1 MTFYNQ
7 PKDGFTLMELMVYI
21 ALLGGIVLI
30 AGQAFNDS
38 TRMRVRTQSMLQS
51 NQTAGNTA
59 TLLKEDI
66 AQIGAKSAKDINSSS
81 STLDVF
87 DVSHIHDVY
96 MDPDNATEA
105 EKDSSSYKIWKNSG
119 GQGLDKI
126 TMRRLRYKNDG
137 SYDAVEEVSWF
148 TEDNVLKRSCKSF
161 QAETENE
168 DCPSEDSSL
177 VNIAENVT
185 KFTVTAA
192 KPTISATAT
201 SVLPTTS
208 ESIKTFKLVPR
219 FGDGNFEPVNIEA
232 ESDNLIVRISGFSIN
247 YDFVEKK
254 PITNEDDIKANQVFL
269 ANIGDDLGSWSS
281 QCTRVNLVPYTEYEI
296 SFSMPKNDDDDPSR
310 MFCPG
315 RDHMAVGFRYADN
328 GKKPDG
334 LSDFQFYPPTVG
346 DVRDIGLRH
355 MRFMTKDTI
364 KDVCMAFTF
373 AMFSPIASTG
383 NIRISEVKLRKI
395 ASSNYKFT
403 DEAISTIDKK
413 NVKAIRIE
421 LAVSKN
427 GENGAETIFIPIP
440 SNGPRD

>member
-1 MTFYNQ
+1 MNY
-7 PKDGFTLMELMVYI
+7 Y
-21 ALLGGIVLI
+21 LI
-30 AGQAFNDS
+30 
-38 TRMRVRTQSMLQS
+38 
-51 NQTAGNTA
+51 
-59 TLLKEDI
+59 
-66 AQIGAKSAKDINSSS
+66 
-81 STLDVF
+81 
-87 DVSHIHDVY
+87 
-96 MDPDNATEA
+96 
-105 EKDSSSYKIWKNSG
+105 
-119 GQGLDKI
+119 
-126 TMRRLRYKNDG
+126 
-137 SYDAVEEVSWF
+137 
-148 TEDNVLKRSCKSF
+148 
-161 QAETENE
+161 
-168 DCPSEDSSL
+168 
-177 VNIAENVT
+177 
-185 KFTVTAA
+185 
-192 KPTISATAT
+192 
-201 SVLPTTS
+201 
-208 ESIKTFKLVPR
+208 
-219 FGDGNFEPVNIEA
+219 
-232 ESDNLIVRISGFSIN
+232 
-247 YDFVEKK
+247 EKK
-254 PITNEDDIKANQVFL
+254 PITNEDDIKANQVFV

-281 QCTRVNLVPYTEYEI
+281 QCIRVNLVPYTEYEI

-334 LSDFQFYPPTVG
+334 LNDFQFYPPTVG